1 MRIHLT
7 FLLCTTLLMVSCGQ
21 SDNPAE
27 SGEGGL
33 LSSTISSMNLSSAAG
48 AELTKRKCASCHSLD
63 RNIKKVGPSLKG
75 IMGKVPRITGTPF
88 ETWTEENMDRW
99 LESPRSIKKKTR
111 MSIPGIKNAE
121 ERKAIISYLK
131 LI

>member
-7 FLLCTTLLMVSCGQ
+7 TLLCTTLLLTSCGQ
-21 SDNPAE
+21 SDSPTE
-27 SGEGGL
+27 GGEGGL
-33 LSSTISSMNLSSAAG
+33 LGSTISSMNLSSAEG
-48 AELTKRKCASCHSLD
+48 AAVTKRKCASCHSLD
-63 RNIKKVGPSLKG
+63 RNIRKVGPSLKG
-75 IMGKVPRITGTPF
+75 IMGRAPSITGMPF

-111 MSIPGIKNAE
+111 MSIPGIKDAE